1 MRRIMKNNIMNTH
14 ILIRIKKEHWGLL
27 FPGLYALTIL
37 HITYNV
43 CLLNYLRIL
52 DSDVEN
58 EKEIHRK
65 KNETKN

>member
-1 MRRIMKNNIMNTH
+1 MKNNITNTH
-14 ILIRIKKEHWGLL
+14 ILTHIKEEHWGLL
-27 FPGLYALTIL
+27 FPGLYVLTVL
-37 HITYNV
+37 HTTYNV

-58 EKEIHRK
+58 EKQMHRR